1 MDERILEVREVS
13 EKEFREIINNRINI
27 KVCPVCGLIP
37 QLILDMHFYR
47 KSEIKLK
54 CFECGFEKSVDLET
68 EKLFTENQ
76 YGTPVTAR
84 SLALSI
90 ANVIHTWNK
99 CSDENQIQKDFVHVI
114 ESRVVQQ

>member
-1 MDERILEVREVS
+1 MDERILEVRKVS
-13 EKEFREIINNRINI
+13 EKEFREIVNNRINI
-27 KVCPVCGLIP
+27 KVCPICGVMP
-37 QLILDMHFYR
+37 QLILDMHLYR
-47 KSEIKLK
+47 QSNVKFK

-90 ANVIHTWNK
+90 ANVLQTWNNH
-99 CSDENQIQKDFVHVI
+99 SAENQIQKDFVHVI
-114 ESRVVQQ
+114 QSRTV